1 LTAALI
7 LVVVVTG
14 VIYLPRAV
22 TTAAKT
28 SSALVGT
35 AGQAAKNVAKE
46 AVAAAPGVTRRALN
60 AAERAIPRP
69 EVVTAKTEPAAAQSA
84 AAAAAAAATDNGPG
98 FVTAFSRIPMEVYAD
113 GTRIG
118 TTEDGQLLLKSGTH
132 RLEFVS
138 QRFRYRSSTTLTIRA
153 GHVHPYTVALP
164 SASVHVTTTPGAEVW
179 IEGERAGMAPLAAV
193 QVPIGTRE
201 IVVKDP
207 NGGEV
212 RRAVEVKYGDTTEV
226 ALALP
231 QSGSGNGSAPAPHLA
246 PLSQYQPK

>member
-1 LTAALI
+1 
-7 LVVVVTG
+7 
-14 VIYLPRAV
+14 
-22 TTAAKT
+22 
-28 SSALVGT
+28 
-35 AGQAAKNVAKE
+35 
-46 AVAAAPGVTRRALN
+46 
-60 AAERAIPRP
+60 
-69 EVVTAKTEPAAAQSA
+69 
-84 AAAAAAAATDNGPG
+84 
-98 FVTAFSRIPMEVYAD
+98 MEVYAD